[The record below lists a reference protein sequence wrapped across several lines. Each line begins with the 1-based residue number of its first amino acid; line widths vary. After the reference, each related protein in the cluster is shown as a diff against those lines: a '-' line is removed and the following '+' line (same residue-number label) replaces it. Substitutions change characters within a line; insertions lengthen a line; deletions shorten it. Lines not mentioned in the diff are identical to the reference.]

1 MVRRRRLGPGPVK
14 VSLVATVKD
23 AAPYVRDFLAS
34 IQAQTRPPDQVV
46 IVDGGSTDGTVDIL
60 RDAAGVSLIE
70 EPGANIARGRNVAV
84 RAASH
89 DLVAVSDGDCVLAP
103 DWVDRITRPL
113 EDGAD
118 VSMGLY
124 RPLASSFFEVCAA
137 AISIKEPQEIDPA
150 TYLPSARSV
159 AFRREAFDVAGGYPE
174 WLDIGED
181 MYLHLRWRQAGAR
194 MDLAPGALVFRRPR
208 PGPVSYW
215 RQFSAY
221 AEHDALA
228 GMHPQRH
235 LLRFAVYLGL
245 AGALASRRRVPL
257 LAAGVAAAA
266 YAARPVRR
274 ARHLLPPGRAR
285 IASAAA
291 VPALMA
297 VTDLA
302 KMAGYLRGTLRRRR
316 RAATPAS

>member
-1 MVRRRRLGPGPVK
+1 VK

-34 IQAQTRPPDQVV
+34 VQAQTRPPDEVV
-46 IVDGGSTDGTVDIL
+46 IVDGGSTDGTVEIL
-60 RDAAGVSLIE
+60 RDAAGVTLIE
-70 EPGANIARGRNVAV
+70 ERGANIARGRNLAV

-89 DLVAVSDGDCVLAP
+89 DLVAVSDADCVLAP

-113 EDGAD
+113 EEGAD

-124 RPLASSFFEVCAA
+124 RPLTSSFFEICAA
-137 AISIKEPQEIDPA
+137 AISIKEPEEIDPA

-159 AFRREAFDVAGGYPE
+159 AFRREAFETAGGYPE

-181 MYLHLRWRQAGAR
+181 TYLDLRWREAGAR
-194 MDLAPGALVFRRPR
+194 MDLASGAVVFRRPR
-208 PGPVSYW
+208 PGLASYW

-228 GMHPQRH
+228 GMHARRH
-235 LLRFAVYLGL
+235 LLRFSVYVGL
-245 AGALASRRRVPL
+245 AVALASRRRLPL
-257 LAAGVAAAA
+257 LAAGVAGAA

-285 IASAAA
+285 IAATAA

-297 VTDLA
+297 VTDVA
-302 KMAGYLRGTLRRRR
+302 KMAGYLRGGLRRQRR
-316 RAATPAS
+316 TATPASSP